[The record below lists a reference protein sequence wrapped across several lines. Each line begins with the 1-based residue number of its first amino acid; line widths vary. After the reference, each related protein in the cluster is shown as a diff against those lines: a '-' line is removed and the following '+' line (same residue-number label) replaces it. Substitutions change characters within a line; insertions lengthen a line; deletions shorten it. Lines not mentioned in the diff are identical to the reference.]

1 MKLKNIQV
9 VHILNDAKFALL
21 YYTLFSRISFLVY
34 PRWYP
39 PHAFHSS
46 YKSQAVLPGELLLHH
61 VSVPKPPIANSE
73 GEFVIKK

>member
-1 MKLKNIQV
+1 MV
-9 VHILNDAKFALL
+9 
-21 YYTLFSRISFLVY
+21 S
-34 PRWYP
+34 

-73 GEFVIKK
+73 GEFVIKKVVWLLADFLPT

>member
-1 MKLKNIQV
+1 MI
-9 VHILNDAKFALL
+9 IL
-21 YYTLFSRISFLVY
+21 YPLFKDIFSSISEMVS
-34 PRWYP
+34 P
-39 PHAFHSS
+39 PHAFHSL